1 MTRRVTLGSRQKISV
16 DLSGKSFASTRNVV
30 VADDEFIA
38 VSEGRIRIRIGA
50 FAFVFM
56 VVIALVRLAEVS
68 LMSGQT
74 HQRVLP
80 QALTTERADI
90 TDRNGE
96 LLATT
101 LETYSLY
108 AEPRRIWNP
117 KQSAKKIV
125 SLRSKLD
132 MSDIHNKLE
141 SDRAFVWLERGL
153 TPKERQAIFELGLP
167 GIGFRTESK
176 RVYPRG
182 DLASH
187 FVGFTNLD
195 LNGIAGAERALNERL
210 TIEKAPDVALS
221 LDMRVQFALADEL
234 ARSQERYN
242 ALSASGVVMNIKTGE
257 IVAMASLPNF
267 DPNVPHA
274 TLPQTRFNHAAMS
287 TYDLGSVFKP
297 LTMAMA
303 LEDNIATKS
312 EMFDVHKP
320 YKVRYKYI
328 RDDHPSKVPLN
339 MMGILSESS
348 NRGTA
353 MLAQRIGAD
362 SQKSHLRNLGLLDRV
377 PYELAESA
385 RPQVQDNWGELATVT
400 ISYGH
405 GLSVTPLAL
414 TAAIGATLN
423 DGVYITPTILRR
435 DASSNVQT
443 RRVFRSDVSDD
454 VRHMMREVVTVGTGK
469 KANVAGYG
477 VMGKTGTAE
486 KPSLGGYDQKRL
498 VTSFIAAFPY
508 SDPTY
513 SMIVTLD
520 EPKAAEGTYGY
531 ATAGWNAA
539 PTAGH
544 VIARIGPMLSNARH
558 IETVAANLP
567 AGQGVQR

>member
-1 MTRRVTLGSRQKISV
+1 MMSRQSQTAV
-16 DLSGKSFASTRNVV
+16 NRDAGFVPSHNMV
-30 VADDEFIA
+30 VADDEYLA

-50 FAFVFM
+50 AAFVFM
-56 VVIALVRLAEVS
+56 MVIAIIRLAEVS
-68 LMSGQT
+68 LLSGQT
-74 HQRVLP
+74 HQRILP
-80 QALTTERADI
+80 QALTTERANI
-90 TDRNGE
+90 TDRHGE

-117 KQSAKKIV
+117 QDSARKIAHIRSDLDVSSVLKK
-125 SLRSKLD
+125 LK
-132 MSDIHNKLE
+132 

-182 DLASH
+182 SLASH
-187 FVGFTNLD
+187 VTGFTNLD
-195 LNGIAGAERALNERL
+195 LDGVAGAERAFNTRL
-210 TIEKAPDVALS
+210 TEENAPDIALS

-234 ARSQERYN
+234 ARSRETFE

-257 IVAMASLPNF
+257 IIALASVPNF
-267 DPNVPHA
+267 DPNNPGA
-274 TLPQTRFNHAAMS
+274 TLPETRFNHAVMS

-303 LEDNIATKS
+303 LEDGVANKT
-312 EMFDVHKP
+312 ELFDVHKP

-328 RDDHPSKVPLN
+328 RDDHPSDVPLN
-339 MMGILSESS
+339 MADVLSESS

-362 SQKSHLRNLGLLDRV
+362 SQKAHMRNLGLLGRV

-385 RPQVQDNWGELATVT
+385 HPQVQTNWGELATVT

-414 TAAIGATLN
+414 TTAISALLN
-423 DGVYITPTILRR
+423 EGIYIAPTILRR
-435 DASSNVQT
+435 DAASQVQA
-443 RRVFRSDVSDD
+443 RRVFRSDVSRD
-454 VRHMMREVVTVGTGK
+454 VRDMMREVVTTGTGK

-486 KPSLGGYDQKRL
+486 KPSIGGYDEKRL
-498 VTSFIAAFPY
+498 VTSFVAAFPHSNPHY
-508 SDPTY
+508 A
-513 SMIVTLD
+513 MIITLD
-520 EPKAAEGTYGY
+520 EPKAVKGTFGY
-531 ATAGWNAA
+531 AGAGWNAA
-539 PTAGH
+539 PTAGK
-544 VIARIGPMLSNARH
+544 VIARIGPMLPHSRDRQSVALNAAELSNIVRSGG
-558 IETVAANLP
+558 L
-567 AGQGVQR
+567 R

>member
-1 MTRRVTLGSRQKISV
+1 MNVSRKINLPRSAFTP
-16 DLSGKSFASTRNVV
+16 SRNMV

-38 VSEGRIRIRIGA
+38 VSEGRIRIRIGVCA
-50 FAFVFM
+50 FLFM
-56 VVIALVRLAEVS
+56 LAIALVRLAEVS

-90 TDRNGE
+90 TDRNGA

-117 KQSAKKIV
+117 RQSARKIAN
-125 SLRSKLD
+125 LRAKLNI
-132 MSDIHNKLE
+132 SDVTRKLE

-182 DLASH
+182 NLASH
-187 FVGFTNLD
+187 LIGFTNLD
-195 LNGIAGAERALNERL
+195 LGGIAGAERALDERL
-210 TIEKAPDVALS
+210 TLEKAPDVALS
-221 LDMRVQFALADEL
+221 LDMKVQYALADEL
-234 ARSQERYN
+234 ARSQEEFQ

-257 IVAMASLPNF
+257 IIAMASLPNF
-267 DPNVPHA
+267 DPNVPRA
-274 TLPQTRFNHAAMS
+274 TSPQSRFNHAAMS

-303 LEDNIATKS
+303 LEDNVATKS

-328 RDDHPSKVPLN
+328 RDDHPSKTPLN
-339 MMGILSESS
+339 MSGILSQSS

-353 MLAQRIGAD
+353 MLAQRIGAE
-362 SQKSHLRNLGLLDRV
+362 SQKAHLRNLGLLDRV

-385 RPQVQDNWGELATVT
+385 RPQVQENWGELATVT

-414 TAAIGATLN
+414 TAAIAATLN
-423 DGVYITPTILRR
+423 DGVYIVPTILRR
-435 DASSNVQT
+435 DASSDVQT
-443 RRVFRSDVSDD
+443 RRVFRSDVSLD
-454 VRHMMREVVTVGTGK
+454 VRNMMREVVTVGTGK
-469 KANVAGYG
+469 KANVAGFG

-486 KPSLGGYDQKRL
+486 KPSLGGYDEKRL
-498 VTSFIAAFPY
+498 VTSFVAAFPH

-513 SMIVTLD
+513 AMIVTLD
-520 EPKAAEGTYGY
+520 EPKATDGTYGY

-539 PTAGH
+539 PTAGK
-544 VIARIGPMLSNARH
+544 VIARIGPMLPDARQIDEVANNAS
-558 IETVAANLP
+558 AFQG
-567 AGQGVQR
+567 GQR

>member
-1 MTRRVTLGSRQKISV
+1 MNMRDQVSSSSQN
-16 DLSGKSFASTRNVV
+16 FAPMRSMVV
-30 VADDEFIA
+30 EDDEYLA

-50 FAFVFM
+50 FAFLFM
-56 VVIALVRLAEVS
+56 LAIAIIRLAEVS
-68 LMSGQT
+68 LLSGGA
-74 HQRVLP
+74 HQRILP
-80 QALTTERADI
+80 QALTTERSNLV
-90 TDRNGE
+90 DRHGE

-117 KQSAKKIV
+117 QHSAQEIV
-125 SLRSKLD
+125 KTRTDLNLKDVRE
-132 MSDIHNKLE
+132 KLE

-153 TPKERQAIFELGLP
+153 TPKERQTVFELGLP

-182 DLASH
+182 KLASH

-195 LNGIAGAERALNERL
+195 LDGVAGAERALNDRL
-210 TIEKAPDVALS
+210 VQNNAPSVALS
-221 LDMRVQFALADEL
+221 LDMRVQYALADEL
-234 ARSQERYN
+234 N
-242 ALSASGVVMNIKTGE
+242 ASREKFDAASASGVVMNIKTGE
-257 IVAMASLPNF
+257 IIAMASLPNF
-267 DPNVPHA
+267 DPNNPGA
-274 TLPQTRFNHAAMS
+274 TLPETRFNHAAMS

-303 LEDNIATKS
+303 LEDGVANKM
-312 EMFDVHKP
+312 ELFDVHKP

-328 RDDHPSKVPLN
+328 RDDHPSDVPLN
-339 MMGILSESS
+339 MAGILAESS

-362 SQKSHLRNLGLLDRV
+362 KQRTHLRHLGLLDRV

-385 RPQVQDNWGELATVT
+385 HPQVQSNWGELATVT

-414 TAAIGATLN
+414 TAAIGAALN
-423 DGVYITPTILRR
+423 DGVYIAPTVLRR
-435 DASSNVQT
+435 DAASKVDM
-443 RRVFRSDVSDD
+443 RRVFRSDVSRD
-454 VRHMMREVVTVGTGK
+454 VRDMMRGVVTVGTGK
-469 KANVAGYG
+469 KANIKGYG

-486 KPSLGGYDQKRL
+486 KPALGGYDQKRL
-498 VTSFIAAFPY
+498 VTSFVAAFPY

-513 SMIVTLD
+513 AMIVTLD
-520 EPKAAEGTYGY
+520 EPKAVEGTYGY

-539 PTAGH
+539 PTAGN
-544 VIARIGPMLSNARH
+544 VIARIGPMLPNARH
-558 IETVAANLP
+558 VESFASNA
-567 AGQGVQR
+567 GVQQGGQR

>member
-1 MTRRVTLGSRQKISV
+1 MSVRQK
-16 DLSGKSFASTRNVV
+16 LNPASQAEGFSPTRSMV
-30 VADDEFIA
+30 VADDEYMA

-50 FAFVFM
+50 AAFVFM
-56 VVIALVRLAEVS
+56 LAIAIVRLAEVS
-68 LMSGQT
+68 LLSGEA

-80 QALTTERADI
+80 QALKTERADI
-90 TDRNGE
+90 TDRRGE

-117 KQSAKKIV
+117 QDSAQKIANIRPDL
-125 SLRSKLD
+125 SP
-132 MSDIHNKLE
+132 SDIRRKLE
-141 SDRAFVWLERGL
+141 SGRAFVWLERGL
-153 TPKERQAIFELGLP
+153 TPKERQAVFELGLP

-182 DLASH
+182 ELASH
-187 FVGFTNLD
+187 FVGFTNVDLD
-195 LNGIAGAERALNERL
+195 GVAGTERALNERL
-210 TIEKAPDVALS
+210 TAENGPDVALS
-221 LDMRVQFALADEL
+221 LDMRVQYALADEL
-234 ARSQERYN
+234 HQSRETFGA
-242 ALSASGVVMNIKTGE
+242 ASASGVVMNIKTGE
-257 IVAMASLPNF
+257 IIAMASLPNF
-267 DPNVPHA
+267 DPNNPGA
-274 TLPQTRFNHAAMS
+274 TLPETRFNHAAMS

-303 LEDNIATKS
+303 LEDNVATKF
-312 EMFDVHKP
+312 EMFDVQKP

-328 RDDHPSKVPLN
+328 RDDHPSDVPLN
-339 MMGILSESS
+339 MTGILAESS

-353 MLAQRIGAD
+353 MLAQRIGAE
-362 SQKSHLRNLGLLDRV
+362 SQKAHMRNLGLLDRV

-414 TAAIGATLN
+414 TTAIGAMLN
-423 DGVYITPTILRR
+423 DGVYIAPTVLRR
-435 DASSNVQT
+435 DASSEVQT
-443 RRVFRSDVSDD
+443 RRVFRSDVSRD
-454 VRHMMREVVTVGTGK
+454 VRDMMREVVTVGTGK
-469 KANVAGYG
+469 KANIDGYG

-498 VTSFIAAFPY
+498 VTSFVAAFPY

-513 SMIVTLD
+513 AMIVTLD
-520 EPKAAEGTYGY
+520 EPKAVEGTYGY

-539 PTAGH
+539 PTAGKI
-544 VIARIGPMLSNARH
+544 IARIGPILPNARH
-558 IETVAANLP
+558 IEAVAVNTSALQG
-567 AGQGVQR
+567 GQR

>member
-1 MTRRVTLGSRQKISV
+1 MNVSRKINLPRSAFTP
-16 DLSGKSFASTRNVV
+16 SRNMV

-38 VSEGRIRIRIGA
+38 VSEGRIRIRIGVCA
-50 FAFVFM
+50 FLFM
-56 VVIALVRLAEVS
+56 LAIALVRLAEVS
-68 LMSGQT
+68 LMSGQA

-117 KQSAKKIV
+117 RQSAQKIA
-125 SLRSKLD
+125 SLRTKLNI
-132 MSDIHNKLE
+132 SDVTRKLE

-182 DLASH
+182 NLASH
-187 FVGFTNLD
+187 LIGFTNLD
-195 LNGIAGAERALNERL
+195 LGGIAGAERALDERL
-210 TIEKAPDVALS
+210 TLEKAPDVALS
-221 LDMRVQFALADEL
+221 LDMKVQYALAEEL
-234 ARSQERYN
+234 ARSQEEFQ

-257 IVAMASLPNF
+257 IIAMASLPNF
-267 DPNVPHA
+267 DPNVPRA
-274 TLPQTRFNHAAMS
+274 TSPQSRFNHAAMS

-303 LEDNIATKS
+303 LEDNVATKS

-328 RDDHPSKVPLN
+328 RDDHPSKTPLN
-339 MMGILSESS
+339 MSGILSESS

-353 MLAQRIGAD
+353 MLAQRIGAE
-362 SQKSHLRNLGLLDRV
+362 SQKAHLRNLGLLDRV

-385 RPQVQDNWGELATVT
+385 HPQVQDNWGELATVT

-414 TAAIGATLN
+414 TAAIGAALN
-423 DGVYITPTILRR
+423 DGVYIVPTILRR
-435 DASSNVQT
+435 DASSDVQT
-443 RRVFRSDVSDD
+443 RRVFRSDVSLD
-454 VRHMMREVVTVGTGK
+454 VRNMMREVVTVGTGK
-469 KANVAGYG
+469 KANVAGFG

-486 KPSLGGYDQKRL
+486 KPSLGGYDEKRL
-498 VTSFIAAFPY
+498 VTSFVAAFPH

-513 SMIVTLD
+513 AMIVTLD
-520 EPKAAEGTYGY
+520 EPKAADGTYGY

-539 PTAGH
+539 PTAGK
-544 VIARIGPMLSNARH
+544 VIARIGPMLPDARQIDEIANNAS
-558 IETVAANLP
+558 AFQG
-567 AGQGVQR
+567 GQR

>member
-1 MTRRVTLGSRQKISV
+1 MSARRQLASKIKDKGFMPSRSM
-16 DLSGKSFASTRNVV
+16 V
-30 VADDEFIA
+30 VADDEFLA

-50 FAFVFM
+50 FAFLFM
-56 VVIALVRLAEVS
+56 LAIAIVRLAEVS
-68 LMSGQT
+68 LFSGQA

-90 TDRNGE
+90 TDRRGE

-117 KQSAKKIV
+117 RESAQKIANIRGDLNV
-125 SLRSKLD
+125 SEVRA
-132 MSDIHNKLE
+132 KLE
-141 SDRAFVWLERGL
+141 ADRAFVWLERGL
-153 TPKERQAIFELGLP
+153 TPKERQAVFELGLP

-182 DLASH
+182 ALASH
-187 FVGFTNLD
+187 FVGFTNVDLD
-195 LNGIAGAERALNERL
+195 GVAGTERALNDRL
-210 TIEKAPDVALS
+210 TADNSPDVALS
-221 LDMRVQFALADEL
+221 LDMRVQYALADEL
-234 ARSQERYN
+234 SKSQEKFD
-242 ALSASGVVMNIKTGE
+242 AASASGVVMNIKTGE

-267 DPNVPHA
+267 DPNKPGA
-274 TLPQTRFNHAAMS
+274 TLPETRFNHAAMS

-303 LEDNIATKS
+303 LEDNVATKF
-312 EMFDVHKP
+312 EMFDVQKP

-328 RDDHPSKVPLN
+328 RDDHPSDVPLN
-339 MMGILSESS
+339 MTGILAESS

-362 SQKSHLRNLGLLDRV
+362 NQKAHLRNLGLLDRV

-385 RPQVQDNWGELATVT
+385 APQVQDNWGELATVT

-423 DGVYITPTILRR
+423 DGVYIAPTILRR
-435 DASSNVQT
+435 DAASDVKA
-443 RRVFRSDVSDD
+443 RRVFRSDVSRD
-454 VRHMMREVVTVGTGK
+454 VKDMMREVVTVGTGK

-486 KPSLGGYDQKRL
+486 KPSVGGYDQQRL
-498 VTSFIAAFPY
+498 VTSFVAAFPH

-513 SMIVTLD
+513 AMIVTLD
-520 EPKAAEGTYGY
+520 EPKAVDGTYGY

-539 PTAGH
+539 PTAGN
-544 VIARIGPMLSNARH
+544 VIARIGPMLPNARH
-558 IETVAANLP
+558 VEQVVT
-567 AGQGVQR
+567 GSGVQHGGHR